1 MLLRSRKRKTKQNMH
16 IHEWKDEPLPI
27 LKKEKKK
34 NQSNK
39 QTTPNRRSI
48 RNDTKSKRE
57 KQHLELKTTSHLT

>member
-34 NQSNK
+34 NNQTNK
-39 QTTPNRRSI
+39 QPPIVGRLEMTP
-48 RNDTKSKRE
+48 KAKE
-57 KQHLELKTTSHLT
+57 KNST